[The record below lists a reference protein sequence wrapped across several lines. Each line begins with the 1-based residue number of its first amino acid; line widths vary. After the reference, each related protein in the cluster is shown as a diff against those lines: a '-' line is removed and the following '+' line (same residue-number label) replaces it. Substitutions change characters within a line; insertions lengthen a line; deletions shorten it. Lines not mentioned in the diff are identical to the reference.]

1 MVKKNPL
8 AALLLSYALFF
19 KILML
24 NNFITE
30 FCRKPVQKSAK
41 KKSKGTLGDLK
52 EKEKKD
58 LKDKEWPKPILKIK
72 SFLISPIYLK
82 FNSHNP

>member
-1 MVKKNPL
+1 MVKKKKKTL
-8 AALLLSYALFF
+8 AALLLSNSFFF

-24 NNFITE
+24 NNFTTE

-41 KKSKGTLGDLK
+41 KKCKCTLGDLK

-58 LKDKEWPKPILKIK
+58 LKDKE
-72 SFLISPIYLK
+72 
-82 FNSHNP
+82 